1 MPSAERYAARV
12 AAETGHA
19 CAECGRRGGRHHY
32 GCRTNMRA
40 IANRPKTCWQA
51 KTMPYGVNPVWLAWI
66 KAPSGKRLGEMHVTA
81 ASGIDSGTVQG

>member
-66 KAPSGKRLGEMHVTA
+66 KAPRVKMA
-81 ASGIDSGTVQG
+81 AIDEVAEKSSCILQNTV